1 MRARWSQARTLETV
15 ILTGVL
21 VLVALGGVYL
31 IVQTFHGLGPAPPP
45 RDDRLNGELIVAFG
59 FLAFICGRLAHLL
72 RRRQPV
78 DKWHPPRW
86 GAAAWTR
93 AGVLA
98 FFAAC
103 VFLLSYE
110 AIGLWMPNGVSPW
123 GIHPITHY
131 VRYAKEHAALS
142 TGIITVIVSF
152 LIGHWLWPPSRSG
165 PEGADAATKPPGAV
179 RTGTAAAATK
189 PPGVE

>member
-1 MRARWSQARTLETV
+1 MNGVWARWSQARTLETV

-21 VLVALGGVYL
+21 VLVTLAGVYL
-31 IVQTFHGLGPAPPP
+31 IVETFRGLGQVPTLQ
-45 RDDRLNGELIVAFG
+45 DDQHHGEVIVAFG
-59 FLAFICGRLAHLL
+59 FFAFICGRLGHFL

-78 DKWHPPRW
+78 AWQPPRW

-93 AGVLA
+93 AGLLA
-98 FFAAC
+98 FFAAG

-123 GIHPITHY
+123 GIHPITDY
-131 VRYAKEHAALS
+131 VRYAKEVAPWP
-142 TGIITVIVSF
+142 TGITAVVVGF
-152 LIGHWLWPPSRSG
+152 LVGHWLWPPSRSG
-165 PEGADAATKPPGAV
+165 PAN
-179 RTGTAAAATK
+179 AAAPTSP